1 MEACYELF
9 DHTADMGIR
18 IRAASLP
25 GLLAPAGEGLYAV
38 IGTLVAGGESEP
50 VTFDLTG
57 GEPASLLR
65 DYLGE
70 LLILFERDARRVTTL
85 AAPVFDEQHLKV
97 TARTANVD
105 QTRSLL
111 LREVKAITYHML
123 AIRSISGGYEAT
135 VIVDI

>member
-1 MEACYELF
+1 MEARYELF
-9 DHTADMGIR
+9 DHTADIGIR
-18 IRAASLP
+18 VRAASLP

-38 IGTLVAGGESEP
+38 IGDVVAGSEADP

-57 GEPASLLR
+57 TEPPLLYR
-65 DYLGE
+65 DYLAE
-70 LLILFERDARRVTTL
+70 LLILFERNARRVTTL

-123 AIRSISGGYEAT
+123 GIRSIYGGYEAT

>member
-1 MEACYELF
+1 MEARYELF

-18 IRAASLP
+18 VRAASLAE
-25 GLLAPAGEGLYAV
+25 LLAPAGEALYAV
-38 IGTLVAGGESEP
+38 IGEVVAGSDADP
-50 VTFDLTG
+50 VTFDLAGT
-57 GEPASLLR
+57 EPPLLYR
-65 DYLGE
+65 DYLAE
-70 LLILFERDARRVTTL
+70 LLVLFERDARRVTTL
-85 AAPVFDEQHLKV
+85 AASVFEEQHLRV

-123 AIRSISGGYEAT
+123 GLRSIPGGYEAT